1 MAYLG
6 NLENLDDE
14 RNWTVVVTNYEDFKE
29 IVYAFIRQTHPRLN
43 LKTDKDVDNYVKNDS
58 SGGEGMIGAMY
69 NERKKDFK
77 EGKYVYSSAS
87 CAAMNV
93 D

>member
-14 RNWTVVVTNYEDFKE
+14 RNWTVVVTNYEDFKK

-69 NERKKDFK
+69 SERKKYFK